1 MSDIFGLNVELDS
14 LEKLLRHEELDE
26 YPVPLDVFVSD
37 RRYLGLPPLSEIQT
51 EIV

>member
-26 YPVPLDVFVSD
+26 YPVPIDVFVSD
-37 RRYLGLPPLSEIQT
+37 RRYLGLPPLS
-51 EIV
+51 